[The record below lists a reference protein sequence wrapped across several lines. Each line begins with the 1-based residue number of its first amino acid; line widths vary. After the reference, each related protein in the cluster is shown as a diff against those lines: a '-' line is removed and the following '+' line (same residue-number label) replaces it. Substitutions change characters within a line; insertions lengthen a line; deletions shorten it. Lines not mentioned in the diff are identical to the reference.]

1 MSEGVPGVD
10 LTTRLGRLRLPNPV
24 LAAAGT
30 AGAGREL
37 AQFLDLTRLG
47 ALVTPSIMAAP
58 WAGRPAPRSAGT
70 PSGLLSAPG
79 LVGPGIDAFVAN
91 DLAWLAEQGVRVVV
105 SVAGSHSD
113 EFADVAR
120 KLAGHPAV
128 AAIEANLSGAGHGT
142 RGQVVASDA
151 IASARVVSAVRRA
164 ADPAQPVFAKLT
176 ADVTDLGHI
185 ARVCADSGADGFV
198 LINTVSGMVIDTDRL
213 VPALTDGI
221 GGLSGPAVR
230 PIAVRCVWQVRRA
243 VPHLPII
250 GSGGIATGLDALQFV
265 LAGADA
271 VAVGT
276 ATFGD
281 PRAPLRV
288 LDELDAALAE
298 RGFTSLAQA
307 VGYAH
312 SPGPHLD
319 HHPRAARRPT
329 KDGA

>member
-1 MSEGVPGVD
+1 MSVD
-10 LTTRLGRLRLPNPV
+10 LTARLGRLRLPNPV

-37 AQFLDLTRLG
+37 AQFVDLAALG
-47 ALVTPSIMAAP
+47 ALVTPSVMAAP

-70 PSGLLSAPG
+70 PSGLLSAHG
-79 LVGPGIDAFVAN
+79 LIGPGIDAFVAA
-91 DLAWLAEQGVRVVV
+91 DLALLAERGLRVIV
-105 SVAGSHSD
+105 SIAGTHSD
-113 EFADVAR
+113 EFAEVAR

-128 AAIEANLSGAGHGT
+128 AAIEANISCPNHGS
-142 RGQVVASDA
+142 RGQMFAADA
-151 IASARVVSAVRRA
+151 IASARVIGAVRRA

-176 ADVTDLGHI
+176 ADVTDLGHL
-185 ARVCADSGADGFV
+185 ARVCADSGADGFS
-198 LINTVSGMVIDTDRL
+198 LINTVSGMVIDTDTL
-213 VPALTDGI
+213 APVLADGI

-250 GSGGIATGLDALQFV
+250 GSGGIASGLDALQFV

-288 LDELDAALAE
+288 LAELTEALAA
-298 RGFTSLAQA
+298 RGFARLSDA

-312 SPGPHLD
+312 SQAAHLD
-319 HHPRAARRPT
+319 DRQRAARRRP
-329 KDGA
+329 AEELA

>member
-1 MSEGVPGVD
+1 MSEPDTDSNPAVD
-10 LTTRLGRLRLPNPV
+10 LTARLGPLRLANPV

-37 AQFLDLTRLG
+37 AQFFDLTRLG
-47 ALVTPSIMAAP
+47 ALVTPSVMAAP
-58 WAGRPAPRSAGT
+58 WAGRPAPRSSGT
-70 PSGLLSAPG
+70 PSGLLSANG
-79 LVGPGIDAFVAN
+79 LVGPGVDAFLAT
-91 DLAWLAEQGVRVVV
+91 DLAWLADQGVRVVV
-105 SVAGSHSD
+105 SVAGTHSD
-113 EFADVAR
+113 EFAEVAR

-128 AAIEANLSGAGHGT
+128 AAIEANISCPNHSS
-142 RGQVVASDA
+142 RGQVFAADA
-151 IASARVVSAVRRA
+151 IASARVIGAVRRA

-185 ARVCADSGADGFV
+185 ARVCADSGADGFS
-198 LINTVSGMVIDTDRL
+198 LINTVAGMVIDTDTL
-213 VPALTDGI
+213 APVLADGV

-288 LDELDAALAE
+288 LDELAAALAA
-298 RGFTSLAQA
+298 RGFSSLGQA
-307 VGYAH
+307 VGFA
-312 SPGPHLD
+312 HLD
-319 HHPRAARRPT
+319 DHQRAVRRRP
-329 KDGA
+329 AESP